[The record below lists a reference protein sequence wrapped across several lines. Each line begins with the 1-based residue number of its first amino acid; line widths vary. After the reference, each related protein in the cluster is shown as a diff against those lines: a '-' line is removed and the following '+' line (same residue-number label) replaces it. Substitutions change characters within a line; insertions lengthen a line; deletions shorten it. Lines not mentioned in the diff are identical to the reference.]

1 MPRASVREVIVETAV
16 QEIHKYGYAACSVD
30 TITKAA
36 GVPKGSFYNHFKS
49 KEDLGA
55 EVVRRYATESEWHR
69 STPGLSPVEQ
79 LRARFTTMADLLVGN
94 DFTRGCLIGNMAAE
108 RADHSDIIRT
118 QVAISLGTWS
128 DSIIQA
134 IKEAQAAGEVG
145 ADLDAD
151 RLGRFVLNAWE
162 GTLLRVKADK
172 NTQPLDDFFTVVF
185 DTILR

>member
-79 LRARFTTMADLLVGN
+79 LRARFTTMADLLAGN

-128 DSIIQA
+128 DSIVQA